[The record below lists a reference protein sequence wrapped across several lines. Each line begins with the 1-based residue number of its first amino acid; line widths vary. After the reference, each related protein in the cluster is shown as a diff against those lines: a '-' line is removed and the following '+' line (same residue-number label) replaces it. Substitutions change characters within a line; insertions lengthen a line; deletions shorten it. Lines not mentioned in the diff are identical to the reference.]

1 MAPSRDPGSV
11 DWLSEQLVRLVQ
23 LVFGFVLAEGLGR
36 YAEVVL
42 RPWHDGNRLTALAL
56 FGVYVTT
63 IMSWIDWHGTVAR
76 YPYDFGERHGVRVA
90 DRLRFGA
97 DLYRRRGRHGGLPV
111 GAHP

>member
-1 MAPSRDPGSV
+1 MAPSRDPESA

-36 YAEVVL
+36 YAAVLL

-76 YPYDFGERHGVRVA
+76 
-90 DRLRFGA
+90 
-97 DLYRRRGRHGGLPV
+97 
-111 GAHP
+111 